1 MESVGEVFEQL
12 ELKYCERCG
21 GLWLRPRGAEEVYC
35 AECAPKMAEVMVSR
49 RRPRVLVVAVNSVD
63 ELEGCIAELLG
74 VTAEGGNA

>member
-21 GLWLRPRGAEEVYC
+21 GLWLRPKGEEEVYC
-35 AECAPKMAEVMVSR
+35 PGCAPKMAEVRVSR

-63 ELEGCIAELLG
+63 EIEGCIAELMGLS
-74 VTAEGGNA
+74 TEGGNA